1 MLARS
6 HLSSAGMRA
15 RIKITEDCQIQD
27 QPRAYDSLFWAFFAF
42 MAILTAAALLG
53 TYLNSRRD
61 KTEPK
66 TWKDDIAEAF
76 CLKANAKDL
85 LSMKKE
91 GIEVLYGIRFLTISF
106 IVLDHQLGIF
116 NSGAISDGL
125 QVDQDIM
132 SIMGLFVLHDD
143 LFVDTFFFLSGFLSA
158 TSFNKF
164 KNFPNPLLFML
175 KRYVRLVVAFAVMVF
190 FVCAVYPYTGSGP
203 LWPRGIAADTDQC
216 RKNWW
221 LSLLMLNNY
230 IDSEN
235 ICIVVS
241 WYIPAD
247 FHCFCVSVLLYWLY
261 KRCPR
266 LAGASAV
273 VITIIAIILPGVINY
288 VYDMP
293 AVQLF
298 TYDEHFHLTYI
309 KSHTR
314 AGAFIV
320 GFMSGLIF
328 IKTYRENSPK
338 ISKKWSILG
347 SITAL
352 VIMLVVM
359 VMGTTFIWRSYHRLE
374 GAIYAA
380 LNRPIWTCGVAMLVL
395 CCALGHVP
403 LVKSFLCWYPWV
415 PLSRLSYGLYL
426 THSLLISRN
435 VFTTRNSQDNDYPEL
450 LIAAVG
456 VIVFGC
462 LAALVIWLLAE
473 APANNLLALLLRP
486 SSRTTKEASEE
497 KLPDTRN
504 TSIDSLPSSSRG
516 HLRDNLPTNITFS
529 SKM

>member
-1 MLARS
+1 MKYLNETYPA
-6 HLSSAGMRA
+6 
-15 RIKITEDCQIQD
+15 DW
-27 QPRAYDSLFWAFFAF
+27 DSIASEPQGLLYGSRAF

-66 TWKDDIAEAF
+66 TWSKQKF
-76 CLKANAKDL
+76 
-85 LSMKKE
+85 
-91 GIEVLYGIRFLTISF
+91 
-106 IVLDHQLGIF
+106 
-116 NSGAISDGL
+116 AISNNCIL
-125 QVDQDIM
+125 SNDIM

-175 KRYVRLVVAFAVMVF
+175 KRYVR
-190 FVCAVYPYTGSGP
+190 
-203 LWPRGIAADTDQC
+203 Q
-216 RKNWW
+216 
-221 LSLLMLNNY
+221 
-230 IDSEN
+230 
-235 ICIVVS
+235 CIVVS

-298 TYDEHFHLTYI
+298 TYEFVSNPRASEHFHLTYI

>member
-1 MLARS
+1 MFSIWARPLHSRPLNELSWGVCVPASCGPGSVERLLATMLARS

-27 QPRAYDSLFWAFFAF
+27 QPRAAF

-66 TWKDDIAEAF
+66 TWRYNVD
-76 CLKANAKDL
+76 
-85 LSMKKE
+85 
-91 GIEVLYGIRFLTISF
+91 YGF
-106 IVLDHQLGIF
+106 ICF
-116 NSGAISDGL
+116 
-125 QVDQDIM
+125 
-132 SIMGLFVLHDD
+132 
-143 LFVDTFFFLSGFLSA
+143 T
-158 TSFNKF
+158 
-164 KNFPNPLLFML
+164 
-175 KRYVRLVVAFAVMVF
+175 RRLVCGHILLPLRVPFSDILQQVQEFPESFTIYVEKILMVF

-298 TYDEHFHLTYI
+298 TYDCDGDGNHL
-309 KSHTR
+309 HL
-314 AGAFIV
+314 AIV
-320 GFMSGLIF
+320 PSTGGRHLRRPQPTHLDLRSCHASL
-328 IKTYRENSPK
+328 
-338 ISKKWSILG
+338 
-347 SITAL
+347 
-352 VIMLVVM
+352 MLR
-359 VMGTTFIWRSYHRLE
+359 F
-374 GAIYAA
+374 
-380 LNRPIWTCGVAMLVL
+380 RPC
-395 CCALGHVP
+395 
-403 LVKSFLCWYPWV
+403 
-415 PLSRLSYGLYL
+415 
-426 THSLLISRN
+426 
-435 VFTTRNSQDNDYPEL
+435 
-450 LIAAVG
+450 
-456 VIVFGC
+456 
-462 LAALVIWLLAE
+462 
-473 APANNLLALLLRP
+473 P

>member
-298 TYDEHFHLTYI
+298 TYDCDGDGNHL
-309 KSHTR
+309 HL
-314 AGAFIV
+314 AIV
-320 GFMSGLIF
+320 PSTGGRHLRRPQPTHLDLRSCHASL
-328 IKTYRENSPK
+328 
-338 ISKKWSILG
+338 
-347 SITAL
+347 
-352 VIMLVVM
+352 MLR
-359 VMGTTFIWRSYHRLE
+359 F
-374 GAIYAA
+374 
-380 LNRPIWTCGVAMLVL
+380 RPC
-395 CCALGHVP
+395 P
-403 LVKSFLCWYPWV
+403 
-415 PLSRLSYGLYL
+415 RLSYGLYL

-450 LIAAVG
+450 
-456 VIVFGC
+456 
-462 LAALVIWLLAE
+462 
-473 APANNLLALLLRP
+473 
-486 SSRTTKEASEE
+486 
-497 KLPDTRN
+497 
-504 TSIDSLPSSSRG
+504 
-516 HLRDNLPTNITFS
+516 
-529 SKM
+529 

>member
-1 MLARS
+1 MVPARPLHSRPLNELSWGVCVPASCGPGSVERLLATMLARS

-27 QPRAYDSLFWAFFAF
+27 QPRAAF

-66 TWKDDIAEAF
+66 TW
-76 CLKANAKDL
+76 
-85 LSMKKE
+85 M
-91 GIEVLYGIRFLTISF
+91 
-106 IVLDHQLGIF
+106 
-116 NSGAISDGL
+116 
-125 QVDQDIM
+125 
-132 SIMGLFVLHDD
+132 
-143 LFVDTFFFLSGFLSA
+143 
-158 TSFNKF
+158 
-164 KNFPNPLLFML
+164 
-175 KRYVRLVVAFAVMVF
+175 MVF

-298 TYDEHFHLTYI
+298 TYEFVSNPRASEHFHLTYI